1 MIWSEKHAQGM
12 FQPRATEE
20 GEFGHRFQRR
30 TILSFLVPGLTHE
43 YKKSHFAF
51 WLIRNLN
58 WTFKLA
64 FTWNPWA
71 PFPPEKK
78 VIYVVAEKMKVP
90 HMKSSFIQDSS
101 CAIGKGFFSKNNSNT
116 SVKIQPLLYLAVL
129 ALQCLQ
135 LKISLTLVRWEVSV
149 VGLTPS
155 FSYYL
160 PTCF

>member
-1 MIWSEKHAQGM
+1 MRKGCSNQE
-12 FQPRATEE
+12 QPKKENSVIDFKDA
-20 GEFGHRFQRR
+20 
-30 TILSFLVPGLTHE
+30 LYWVSWFLDLPMNT
-43 YKKSHFAF
+43 
-51 WLIRNLN
+51 RNLISRFDLSETWIERSN
-58 WTFKLA
+58 WLLHGILGLLSLLK
-64 FTWNPWA
+64 
-71 PFPPEKK
+71 KK